1 MRNANSQNERPELN
15 EALKAWQ
22 PPDLPPALD
31 QRILASYRQQMNR
44 IPFWRR
50 FFTTSVPV
58 PLPLVIVQALLFLVA
73 GGAVIAFFQE
83 RDRQPAPLAQQQR
96 QSEPIV
102 VPLRQELSAATGVA
116 DKSVKKRFRLRPPR
130 PRASLVTL
138 PVSAVPSP
146 IIETAKESSVGTIPT
161 EIQMLW
167 VATESLSLTNATAPE
182 PRLQITPSLP
192 IKTKLP
198 EPLRFDFSAFT
209 TNEVAIDV
217 PTEKEGFFDG
227 RISRTISRAGN
238 WVTKPLE
245 KGMGLYRAL
254 PRTIPTINSFIAHAK
269 DACLAPF
276 RSSAP
281 VNVQIN

>member
-44 IPFWRR
+44 VPFWRR
-50 FFTTSVPV
+50 FFTTSIPV
-58 PLPLVIVQALLFLVA
+58 PLPLVIVQALLLLVA
-73 GGAVIAFFQE
+73 SGAVIAFFQE

-96 QSEPIV
+96 QIDPV
-102 VPLRQELSAATGVA
+102 AVPLRQEIPAATAVA
-116 DKSVKKRFRLRPPR
+116 DKPVKKRLRQRQPR
-130 PRASLVTL
+130 PRISLVTL
-138 PVSAVPSP
+138 PVSTIPSP
-146 IIETAKESSVGTIPT
+146 IIETAKESSVGTIPA
-161 EIQMLW
+161 EIQMLS
-167 VATESLSLTNATAPE
+167 VTAESLSLTTPTAPE
-182 PRLQITPSLP
+182 LRLQITPSLP
-192 IKTKLP
+192 LKTRLP

-209 TNEVAIDV
+209 TTEAALDL

-254 PRTIPTINSFIAHAK
+254 PRTIPTLNSFIAPAK

-276 RSSAP
+276 RSAP